1 MTLSLHYAV
10 RSDRGLVRGDNEDS
24 VYAGPR
30 LLALAD
36 GMGGHVG
43 GGTASRVVITT
54 FAPLDDDTAAQD
66 MLGALRA
73 TVDAANLRLREAVQS
88 DPGLEG
94 MGTTL
99 TAMLFNGE
107 KLGVVHVGDS
117 RAYVLQGR
125 KFSQVTRDQTF
136 VQALVDEGRIT
147 MEEARSHPQRSVIL
161 RAMTGSD
168 VDPDLS
174 IRTARRGD
182 RYLICSDGLSDYVS
196 GDTIADALKIEDAH
210 EAADRLIELALRAG
224 GRDNI
229 TVVVADIV
237 DAEEGDVV
245 PVIDGAASDSLE
257 DREVHPTSAAAR
269 AAIAMPPGQSNPGQ
283 SDPDSDDYADDYS
296 DDPDADTAEF
306 PDATAPPRR
315 IKRRIAVALGA
326 VVVVVG
332 ALGGLYA
339 WSQTQY
345 FVGASANKVTIFK
358 GVNMSLAGAHLYHPV
373 HTSEVAVGDL
383 VSTAR
388 DKVRAGLSADSRS
401 GAEKIISNL
410 NSSELLPVCPTATP
424 TPSPTPSPSRSA
436 AKPPRRSAKPPAHRT
451 TAHRTTAHRSP
462 APTHP
467 TATHRT
473 QPAATHPA
481 AIVAAPTPVPG
492 KDCR

>member
-1 MTLSLHYAV
+1 
-10 RSDRGLVRGDNEDS
+10 
-24 VYAGPR
+24 
-30 LLALAD
+30 
-36 GMGGHVG
+36 
-43 GGTASRVVITT
+43 
-54 FAPLDDDTAAQD
+54 
-66 MLGALRA
+66 
-73 TVDAANLRLREAVQS
+73 
-88 DPGLEG
+88 
-94 MGTTL
+94 
-99 TAMLFNGE
+99 
-107 KLGVVHVGDS
+107 
-117 RAYVLQGR
+117 
-125 KFSQVTRDQTF
+125 
-136 VQALVDEGRIT
+136 
-147 MEEARSHPQRSVIL
+147 
-161 RAMTGSD
+161 MTGSD

-237 DAEEGDVV
+237 DAEEGDLV
-245 PVIDGAASDSLE
+245 PVIAGAASDSLE
-257 DREVHPTSAAAR
+257 DHEVHPTSAAAR
-269 AAIAMPPGQSNPGQ
+269 AAIAMPPGQG
-283 SDPDSDDYADDYS
+283 DPDSDDS
-296 DDPDADTAEF
+296 DDADTAELE
-306 PDATAPPRR
+306 AETAPPRR
-315 IKRRIAVALGA
+315 IRRRIAVTLGA

-332 ALGGLYA
+332 GLVGLYA

-424 TPSPTPSPSRSA
+424 TPTPTPIASPSLSPSRSA
-436 AKPPRRSAKPPAHRT
+436 ARPPHRTAKPPAHRT
-451 TAHRTTAHRSP
+451 TARPHT
-462 APTHP
+462 APTRP